1 MKSKYVIG
9 VNFGDESACAIVVDA
24 CNGHIVS
31 SANKLY
37 PRWKKGMYCEPAK
50 GQYRQHPQD
59 YIDVLV
65 DSVREAL
72 SKCDETTVK
81 NIVGIGFDTIGSTM
95 AFTDNRGV
103 PLALLPEFAENPN
116 AMFIIW
122 KDNTARKETEEIR
135 ELTKTK
141 DNYFDP
147 NNDWER
153 VPERY
158 WANVMRVLREDK
170 DISEKAHAIIDF
182 CEWLPALL
190 TGATTF
196 DSIIGS
202 KHAFLANAIGQKMR
216 DNGFAIEML
225 DNLEPKMS
233 KFYGHRPKETKTAD
247 KSVGRITK
255 EWSERLGLPENVEV
269 AGGTY
274 GYYAG
279 AIGAG
284 IRPNAM
290 LRVIDTST
298 CDIIVSGR
306 DEVGD
311 NLAQGICGQIDDSVI
326 PGMVGLEAAQSA
338 FGDIYDWFKSVLEF
352 PLTNILMDSSLI
364 SEEVKAEVIAECS
377 SKILGYLTVEAGK
390 ISPEE
395 SGLVATDWMKG
406 RRSPDFNGKLTGTIT
421 GLTLKTTAPM
431 IYRALVE
438 ATAFGSRALVERFRR
453 EGVRIDSII
462 GMGEVAVNSPFVMQI
477 MSDVLNLP
485 VKICNVE
492 QAGALGAAIF
502 ASVASGVYSKVQE
515 ATEKMNGG
523 FSRIYVPN
531 EQNVEIYNNLYARYL
546 AIGKFSE
553 SNLSK

>member
-24 CNGHIVS
+24 YNGQIAAS
-31 SANKLY
+31 SIKRYA
-37 PRWKKGMYCEPAK
+37 RWEKGMYCDPEK
-50 GQYRQHPQD
+50 GQYRHHPQD

-65 DSVREAL
+65 GSVREAL
-72 SKCDETTVK
+72 SKCDEETVK
-81 NIVGIGFDTIGSTM
+81 SIVGIGFDTIGSTM

-103 PLALLPEFAENPN
+103 PLALLPEFTENPN

-122 KDNTARKETEEIR
+122 KDNTAAKEAEELRELFRTEEN
-135 ELTKTK
+135 
-141 DNYFDP
+141 NYAP

-153 VPERY
+153 SPERY
-158 WANVMRVLREDK
+158 WANVIRVLREDK
-170 DISEKAHAIIDF
+170 DVASKAHAIIDF

-190 TGATTF
+190 TGASDF
-196 DSIIGS
+196 ESIIGS
-202 KHAFLANAIGQKMR
+202 KHAFLANAIGDKR
-216 DNGFAIEML
+216 KGNSFGIEVA
-225 DNLEPKMS
+225 DKLEPNLS
-233 KFYGHRPKETKTAD
+233 KVYNHRPKETRTAD

-255 EWSERLGLPENVEV
+255 EWAERLGLPENVEV

-279 AIGAG
+279 AVGAG
-284 IRPNAM
+284 IVPNALM
-290 LRVIDTST
+290 RVVDSST
-298 CDIIVSGR
+298 CDIVVSGR
-306 DEVGD
+306 EEVGD

-352 PLTNILMDSSLI
+352 PLTHILIDSNLI
-364 SEEVKAEVIAECS
+364 SEEAKAEVIAECS
-377 SKILGYLTVEAGK
+377 SKILDYLTFEAEK

-406 RRSPDFNGKLTGTIT
+406 RRSPDSNDKLTGTIM

-453 EGVRIDSII
+453 EGVRIDCII
-462 GMGEVAVNSPFVMQI
+462 GMGDVAVNSPFVMQI

-492 QAGALGAAIF
+492 QTGALGAAMF
-502 ASVASGVYSKVQE
+502 AAVASGVYPKIQK
-515 ATEKMNGG
+515 AIEKMNGG

-531 EQNVEIYNNLYARYL
+531 EQYVEIYNKLYARYL
-546 AIGKFSE
+546 AIGKFPE
-553 SNLSK
+553 SQQSK